1 MKRFLI
7 LLPALI
13 AGFFIYTGQNF
24 KEAPEKWNQNPAMTR
39 VIPTGEYTPL
49 PQAEN
54 FEDENKV
61 YSTEPRMISTEQG
74 DYLITPTFKVHPSN
88 NDQSETP
95 IVRHPSNPNIM
106 FASSNAYLGGTDFST
121 GVYVTTNGGLNWF
134 GSDTLNNGV
143 FNYGDPGPAID
154 NNGKFYMTY
163 IALTG
168 NIGVSYSTN
177 NGINWSAQTI
187 IPGGSTSSDKNF
199 TATDNTPSSPYYGR
213 VYVVY
218 TEFANPFYGRI
229 VMSYSSNGGVSW
241 SNEAVVSPERAPN
254 HLHMGADIKIN
265 RQGEVNV
272 VWANVIENGQN
283 STEDS
288 LGFAKSTDGGVTW
301 VTSQSNVANMNGIR
315 AQNLYNNIRS
325 NGFPRIEID
334 NTGGPRNG
342 WIYASTSEK
351 YVAPA
356 TDSADAILHRS
367 TDGGNTWTSIRV
379 NQDPPGTNK
388 RQYLSAVHVDD
399 LGGVNVIYYD
409 TRNTPTNDSA
419 EIYVSRSLD
428 GGNTFTD
435 ILVSDHKFRPRPI
448 PGLAENYAG
457 DYIGIT
463 SGNGKLWPYWCEPAN
478 LRYQSFAATITIA
491 TNPVTP
497 FVLTSPAAGSTLTTY
512 PNSYIPST
520 FNWDTSASTAVY
532 KWIFGS
538 PTTSPRKIQFNIT
551 TNSLTV
557 TTGQMDDILA
567 GLGVAVGDSLVGQW
581 DVWAFRN
588 AVTNDSIKATN
599 GPRAITLKRGIPP
612 LTSFGLYT
620 PGPGT
625 TIETSAFNS
634 ANVLFKWATS
644 GPGVTYKWKFGSPT
658 ISLIRLTYT
667 SNISGVD
674 SSFTI
679 PNNQLDAALGTYGV
693 LPGDSLVGQWSV
705 WAYNGFDSAQ
715 ASASNALTLR
725 RASQAAVL
733 VLYDSTNANGRIS
746 KDSVVTNLNLI
757 GLSYQLYNK
766 MGVNSTNSISF
777 RGYNCVL
784 VLGEGSNV
792 MSAAVKDSV
801 KAYLNA
807 GTSVSNSKLIIFG
820 EDVGYQFDRSS
831 SAYYDSTF
839 CRVMCGFQYV
849 ADRPGPVGQK
859 GLTGIT
865 INPGVPDSSNG
876 PSMDVLKISL
886 SAPTGQTANLYKY
899 TQFTDSM
906 NAIGRLSPNYNVATF
921 ALDIEA
927 LRPAYNS
934 PDGYAVRRILRG
946 ALNYVG
952 VPTGTE
958 SNSVVSNIPQSF
970 SLSQNYPNPF
980 NPSTKIQFTLPQGSQ
995 VNLKIYNSLGKE
1007 VAQLVNEKKDA
1018 GTYNIEFNA
1027 LNLASGVYYYQIQA
1041 GEFVETKRMLLLK

>member
-1 MKRFLI
+1 MKKILI
-7 LLPALI
+7 LLPAFI
-13 AGFFIYTGQNF
+13 AGFFMYSGQNF

-39 VIPTGEYTPL
+39 IIPTGEYNRL
-49 PQAEN
+49 PQ
-54 FEDENKV
+54 EDFKNPV
-61 YSTEPRMISTEQG
+61 YSTEPRIISTEQG
-74 DYLITPTFKVHPSN
+74 DYVVTPSFFVHPSN

-95 IVRHPSNPNIM
+95 ITRHPSNPNIM
-106 FASSNAYLGGTDFST
+106 FASSNAYLGGSDFST

-154 NNGKFYMTY
+154 NTGKFYMSY
-163 IALTG
+163 ISRTG
-168 NIGVSYSTN
+168 NIGVTYSTN
-177 NGINWSAQTI
+177 NGINWSTESI
-187 IPGGSTSSDKNF
+187 LPGSSTSSDKNF
-199 TATDNTPSSPYYGR
+199 TATDNFPSSPYYGR
-213 VYVVY
+213 CYIVY
-218 TEFANPFYGRI
+218 TEFGSTNYGRI
-229 VMSYSSNGGVSW
+229 NISYTTNGGSSW
-241 SNEAVVSPERAPN
+241 SNITPVSPPRAPN
-254 HLHMGADIKIN
+254 HLHMGADIKVN
-265 RQGEVNV
+265 RLGEVNV

-301 VTSQSNVANMNGIR
+301 VTSQSNVSNMNGIR
-315 AQNLYNNIRS
+315 AQNLYNNTRS
-325 NGFPRIEID
+325 NGFPRIDID
-334 NTGGPRNG
+334 VTGGPRNG
-342 WIYASTSEK
+342 WIYAVTSEK
-351 YVAPA
+351 FEAPA

-367 TDGGNTWTSIRV
+367 TDGGNTWTSVRV

-388 RQYLSAVHVDD
+388 RQYLSAVHVDE

-419 EIYVSRSLD
+419 QVYVSRSLD
-428 GGNTFTD
+428 GGNSFTD
-435 ILVSDHKFRPRPI
+435 ILISDHKFRPRPI

-463 SGNGKLWPYWCEPAN
+463 SGNGKLWPYWCEPVN
-478 LRYQSFAATITIA
+478 LKYQALAATVTTA
-491 TNPVTP
+491 TNPVSP
-497 FVLTSPAAGSTLTTY
+497 FNLNSPVANSTLTTY
-512 PNSYIPST
+512 PNSYIPTT

-538 PTTSPRKIQFNIT
+538 PTTSPRKIVFDIS

-557 TTGQMDDILA
+557 TTGQMDNILA

-599 GPRAITLKRGIPP
+599 GPRAITLKRGVPP

-620 PGPGT
+620 PASGT

-634 ANVLFKWATS
+634 SDLYFNWATS

-658 ISLIRLTYT
+658 ISLVRLTYT
-667 SNISGVD
+667 SDISGID

-679 PNNQLDAALGTYGV
+679 PNNQLDAALGSYGV
-693 LPGDSLVGQWSV
+693 LPGESLAGEWSV
-705 WAYNGFDSAQ
+705 WAYNGFDSVQ
-715 ASASNALTLR
+715 ASASNALTLSR
-725 RASQAAVL
+725 QDQAAVL
-733 VLYDSTNANGRIS
+733 VLYDSTNANCRKS

-757 GLSYQLYNK
+757 GLSHQLYNK
-766 MGVNSTNSISF
+766 QGVNSTNSISF
-777 RGYNCVL
+777 RGYNCVM

-792 MSAAVKDSV
+792 MSEVVKDSV

-807 GTSVSNSKLIIFG
+807 GTPESNSKLIIFG

-831 SAYYDSTF
+831 SAYYDSIF
-839 CRVMCGFQYV
+839 CRSMCGFQYV
-849 ADRPGPVGQK
+849 ADRPGPIGQK

-865 INPGVPDSSNG
+865 INAGVPDSSTG

-886 SAPTGQTANLYKY
+886 SVPTGQTANLYKY
-899 TQFTDSM
+899 TEFTDSM
-906 NAIGRLSPNYNVATF
+906 NAIGRLSPNYNVAVF

-927 LRPAYNS
+927 VRPAYNS
-934 PDGYAVRRILRG
+934 PDQYSVRRILRG
-946 ALNYVG
+946 ALNYIG
-952 VPTGTE
+952 VPTGSENNNTL
-958 SNSVVSNIPQSF
+958 SNIPQTF

-980 NPSTKIQFTLPQGSQ
+980 NPTTVIRFSIPQNSQ
-995 VNLKIYNSLGKE
+995 VSLKIYNSLGKQ
-1007 VAQLVNEKKDA
+1007 VAQLVNEKRDA
-1018 GTYNIEFNA
+1018 GTYNIDFNA
-1027 LNLASGVYYYQIQA
+1027 SNLASGVYYYQIQA
-1041 GEFVETKRMLLLK
+1041 GDFVETKRMLLLK